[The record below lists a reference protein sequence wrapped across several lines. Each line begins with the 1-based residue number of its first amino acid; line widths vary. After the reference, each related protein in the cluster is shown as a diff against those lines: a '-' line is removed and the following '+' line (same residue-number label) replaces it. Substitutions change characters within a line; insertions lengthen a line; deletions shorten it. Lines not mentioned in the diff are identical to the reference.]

1 LDNALVITNL
11 SALKALFRIRADYNG
26 LRLRSNDVLAA
37 DQIRLMLYNEM
48 PYGVTVSSWTS
59 QFGGIYRNIQFS
71 RTIIGFMLWLLIGV
85 AAFNLVVSMIMIV
98 RDKTGDIAILRTMG
112 ASPKMIS
119 HIFMWQGLFIGSI
132 AITIGVVLG
141 VIGSLN
147 VSAFAVSLEAS
158 LGVQFLNADVYP
170 IDFLPSEL
178 NLLDVVFVVIGVF
191 VLSLLATVYPARK
204 AAAIQPAE
212 ALRTE

>member
-1 LDNALVITNL
+1 
-11 SALKALFRIRADYNG
+11 
-26 LRLRSNDVLAA
+26 
-37 DQIRLMLYNEM
+37 
-48 PYGVTVSSWTS
+48 
-59 QFGGIYRNIQFS
+59 
-71 RTIIGFMLWLLIGV
+71 MLWLLSGV

-147 VSAFAVSLEAS
+147 VSAFAASLEAS
-158 LGVQFLNADVYP
+158 LGVQLLNADVYP

-178 NLLDVVFVVIGVF
+178 NLMDVVFVVIGVI

>member
-1 LDNALVITNL
+1 
-11 SALKALFRIRADYNG
+11 
-26 LRLRSNDVLAA
+26 
-37 DQIRLMLYNEM
+37 
-48 PYGVTVSSWTS
+48 
-59 QFGGIYRNIQFS
+59 
-71 RTIIGFMLWLLIGV
+71 MLWLLIGV

-132 AITIGVVLG
+132 AITVGVVLG

-147 VSAFAVSLEAS
+147 VSALAASLEAS
-158 LGVQFLNADVYP
+158 LGVQLLNADVYP

-178 NLLDVVFVVIGVF
+178 NPMDVVFVVIGVF
-191 VLSLLATVYPARK
+191 VLTLLATVYPARK

>member
-1 LDNALVITNL
+1 
-11 SALKALFRIRADYNG
+11 
-26 LRLRSNDVLAA
+26 
-37 DQIRLMLYNEM
+37 
-48 PYGVTVSSWTS
+48 
-59 QFGGIYRNIQFS
+59 
-71 RTIIGFMLWLLIGV
+71 
-85 AAFNLVVSMIMIV
+85 MIMIV

-147 VSAFAVSLEAS
+147 VSAFAASLEAS
-158 LGVQFLNADVYP
+158 LGVQLLNADVYP

-178 NLLDVVFVVIGVF
+178 NLMDVVFVVIGVI